1 MSEERGEG
9 DGGLCGAE
17 EGQQVAVGEAE
28 EEVGHLHVAKEKC
41 AAGEGGE
48 GSYFVRR
55 ASFTR
60 SITRLTR
67 NGSSASL
74 VS

>member
-1 MSEERGEG
+1 MSEERGKG
-9 DGGLCGAE
+9 DGGLRGAE

-28 EEVGHLHVAKEKC
+28 EEVGHLHVAEEKR
-41 AAGEGGE
+41 AAGEEGE

-55 ASFTR
+55 TSFTR

>member
-1 MSEERGEG
+1 MGGGGQREDGRRGRMSEERGEG
-9 DGGLCGAE
+9 DGGLHVAE
-17 EGQQVAVGEAE
+17 E
-28 EEVGHLHVAKEKC
+28 KR

-55 ASFTR
+55 TSFTR